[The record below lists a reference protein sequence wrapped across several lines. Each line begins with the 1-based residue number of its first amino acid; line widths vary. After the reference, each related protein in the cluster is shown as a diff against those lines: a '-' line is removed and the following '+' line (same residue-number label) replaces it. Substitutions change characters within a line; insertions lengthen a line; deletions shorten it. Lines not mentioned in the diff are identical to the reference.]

1 MGCKRPLHTRIH
13 KTAYLKSG
21 RDKEKFKWCRIWHPP
36 QPALQVEDPGAG
48 LPLGVQAELLGLNRA
63 SLYYQPVRPSPREI
77 TIKHRIDELY
87 TTYPF
92 YGSRRMR
99 AVLLREGWL
108 ISRPTVQ
115 VYMRMNI
122 INSLK
127 MTDALEVSASE
138 LLK

>member
-1 MGCKRPLHTRIH
+1 
-13 KTAYLKSG
+13 
-21 RDKEKFKWCRIWHPP
+21 
-36 QPALQVEDPGAG
+36 
-48 LPLGVQAELLGLNRA
+48 
-63 SLYYQPVRPSPREI
+63 
-77 TIKHRIDELY
+77 
-87 TTYPF
+87 
-92 YGSRRMR
+92 MR

-127 MTDALEVSASE
+127 MADVLEVSASE